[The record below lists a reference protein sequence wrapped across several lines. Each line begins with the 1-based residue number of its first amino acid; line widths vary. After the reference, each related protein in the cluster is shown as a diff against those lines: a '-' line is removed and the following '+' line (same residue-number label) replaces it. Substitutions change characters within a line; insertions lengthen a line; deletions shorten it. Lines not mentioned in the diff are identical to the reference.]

1 MPALPSEVSDSYFW
15 NQPYSRAAPYV
26 TGENPTAERIADP
39 WGCGG
44 GRFYNTTH
52 PVLGPTVLGPTD
64 QTVLRQAP
72 QSHVGTHPYIASLC
86 SFTTI
91 GRR

>member
-1 MPALPSEVSDSYFW
+1 MPALPSEVGDSYFW

-44 GRFYNTTH
+44 GRFYNS
-52 PVLGPTVLGPTD
+52 PLDRLCYLSMVLYSNLFYYSTRLLECITLLLNYSSIIHTMVY
-64 QTVLRQAP
+64 R
-72 QSHVGTHPYIASLC
+72 
-86 SFTTI
+86 
-91 GRR
+91 